1 MRGILRRITVCI
13 TLFCANPRA
22 FLWALAHPD
31 SPQGREL
38 RRLLRGI
45 SK

>member
-1 MRGILRRITVCI
+1 MRGTLRRITVCI

-22 FLWALAHPD
+22 FLWALTHSD

-38 RRLLRGI
+38 RRLLRGT

>member
-1 MRGILRRITVCI
+1 MRSILRWITICV

-22 FLWALAHPD
+22 FLRALALPD

-38 RRLLRGI
+38 RRLLLG
-45 SK
+45 KPK